1 MSRSYAQLQWHPAR
15 HLRRL
20 SRWWSMR
27 GWKRLRL
34 RTSSVRGAAVVYA
47 WICEITPPMMVCMI
61 APARQ
66 RHQPRH
72 AVIVLEFVSDRV
84 FVWCSCGVADS
95 ILWRLKTIHFVGL
108 SSLLLKAFCLHCIS
122 SLLALAARVF
132 EFDMPALVVPVRT
145 WYDRL
150 RFKGRRVGPIDMH
163 VCLF

>member
-34 RTSSVRGAAVVYA
+34 RTSAVVYA
-47 WICEITPPMMVCMI
+47 WIRETNAANDGMI
-61 APARQ
+61 ARQ

-72 AVIVLEFVSDRV
+72 AVTVLEFVSDRV
-84 FVWCSCGVADS
+84 RVVFVWRGRFDSMALENDPFRWLVVVAV
-95 ILWRLKTIHFVGL
+95 K
-108 SSLLLKAFCLHCIS
+108 SLLFASRS